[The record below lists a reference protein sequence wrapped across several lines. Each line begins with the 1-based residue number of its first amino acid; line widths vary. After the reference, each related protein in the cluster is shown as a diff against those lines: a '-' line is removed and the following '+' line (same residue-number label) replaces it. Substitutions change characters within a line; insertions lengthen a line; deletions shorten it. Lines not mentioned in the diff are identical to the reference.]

1 VGQVLY
7 RWPRRWYS
15 RFGEWWQRGE
25 LAHGRAVVETGMD
38 PGERALILERA
49 RALRNERVLRDL
61 SFGRQVA
68 SIPIEDYYR
77 VLRERPG
84 LASNDR
90 DERERAWSEFLSSEE
105 ARMFLVTDSAAGRF

>member
-1 VGQVLY
+1 
-7 RWPRRWYS
+7 
-15 RFGEWWQRGE
+15 
-25 LAHGRAVVETGMD
+25 MD

-84 LASNDR
+84 LASSDR
-90 DERERAWSEFLSSEE
+90 DERERAWSEFLSSDE